1 MTMRI
6 VALGGTGFLSSAVVD
21 AVRAAG
27 HDIVVV
33 SRGTQGVSGGVH
45 GASQGTSGASRGTH
59 GAPPDGVRWVRA
71 DRDDA
76 DALAGAV
83 ADLQPDAVIDSC
95 GYTVAGA
102 HAAARAF
109 AGVPRYAYV
118 SSISAYR
125 SWPPGPVRSEDDDV
139 FSPEDDLEDYGPMK
153 AESERV
159 LGAAFPSGFLA
170 ARAGLI
176 VGPRDVARRLTLWLH
191 RIAMHERVAVPETL
205 DQEIAVVDA
214 RDLAAW
220 LVLAVESGLSGPFN
234 VTGLQ
239 EMTTLGGLLELCRD
253 VVRGAGGVPAELVP
267 VPESELLAA
276 EVQPWVDLPFWLPSD
291 IAPTAWQVDVTR
303 AHEAGLTH
311 RPLAESVADTWAWQR
326 DADLEHPP
334 LPESL
339 ERLAR

>member
-1 MTMRI
+1 VVAVKV
-6 VALGGTGFLSSAVVD
+6 VALGGTGFLSSAVVE
-21 AVRAAG
+21 RALEAG
-27 HDIVVV
+27 HDVTVV
-33 SRGTQGVSGGVH
+33 SRGMH
-45 GASQGTSGASRGTH
+45 GE
-59 GAPPDGVRWVRA
+59 PPDGVTWVRA

-83 ADLQPDAVIDSC
+83 AGLRPDAVIDSC

-102 HAAARAF
+102 HATARAF

-139 FSPEDDLEDYGPMK
+139 FSPEDDLDDYGPMK

-159 LGAAFPSGFLA
+159 LAAAFPGGFVA

-176 VGPRDVARRLTLWLH
+176 VGPRDVARRLTSWLH
-191 RIAMHERVAVPETL
+191 RIATQERVAVPETL
-205 DQEIAVVDA
+205 DQEISVVDA

-220 LVLAVESGLSGPFN
+220 LVLAVERGLTGPFN
-234 VTGLQ
+234 ATGPQ
-239 EMTTLGGLLELCRD
+239 GMTTLGGLLELCRD
-253 VVRGAGGVPAELVP
+253 TVRAAGGVPAELVP

-276 EVQPWVDLPFWLPSD
+276 EVQPWVDLPFWLPAD

-311 RPLAESVADTWAWQR
+311 RPLAESVADTWAWLR
-326 DADLEHPP
+326 GSDLEHPP
-334 LPESL
+334 LPDAL
-339 ERLAR
+339 VDLAR